1 MDANEQGKNDLTLSY
16 AADKDN
22 DDRFDVAVDTN
33 TSISRD
39 FDDVT
44 KATKENMK
52 NT

>member
-16 AADKDN
+16 TADN
-22 DDRFDVAVDTN
+22 DDGDRFDVAVDTN
-33 TSISRD
+33 ISISRD

-44 KATKENMK
+44 KATKEKMR